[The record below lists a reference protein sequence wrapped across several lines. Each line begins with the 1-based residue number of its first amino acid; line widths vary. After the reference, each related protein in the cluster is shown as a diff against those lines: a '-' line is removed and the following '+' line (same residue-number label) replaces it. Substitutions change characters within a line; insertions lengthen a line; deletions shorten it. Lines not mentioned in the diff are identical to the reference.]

1 MAMVKNFL
9 TILSAP
15 VIAFLA
21 ILLRSRLSTTWR
33 WAEVITADV
42 VVVDATIYTSDPVL
56 PFAEAMAI
64 RNGRILRVGN
74 YSDIKDL
81 IGEVTCILNFEGK
94 VVVPGFID
102 SHVHFLYGGLRMG
115 HVELR
120 GVKSQDEFIE
130 KVKEAMRGKL
140 PGEWVLGSGWNND
153 IWGGDLPIASWIDD
167 VTPNNPV
174 WLSRVDG
181 HMGLANTLAMNIA
194 GISKYT
200 HDPVGGT
207 ISKTMDGEPTGLFA
221 DSAMKLLLD
230 VIPEASVD
238 DRRDA
243 LIRASKYALM
253 RGVTM
258 VVDVGRYFP
267 GETVDHVWKDLS
279 DVYRWADLAGRMLIR
294 VCLFFPL
301 QTWSSLAALIQEN
314 GRALSEWLYLGGVKA
329 FFDGSLGSK
338 SALFYEP
345 YEDDPDNYGIQ
356 VTDFDWLLNMTLA
369 CDKSSLQVA
378 IHAIG
383 DKANDLVLDLYHSV
397 ASSNGIRDRRFRIEH
412 AQHLVPAT
420 TTRFGQQRVIASVQP
435 DHLLDDAGS
444 AEQKIGAI
452 RAHTGSYLFQSLL
465 SGGARIAFGSDWPI
479 ADINPLKSIKT
490 ALTRRLPNWNT
501 AWISSEIIALDDA
514 LNAYTIS
521 AAHAIFLDHEVGS
534 LSPGKYADFVVFP
547 STSWEEFADD
557 VPATVFA
564 TYINGVQAYP

>member
-1 MAMVKNFL
+1 MAMAKNFL
-9 TILSAP
+9 TILSAT
-15 VIAFLA
+15 VIAFSA

-33 WAEVITADV
+33 WAEVFAADV

-74 YSDIKDL
+74 YSDIK
-81 IGEVTCILNFEGK
+81 
-94 VVVPGFID
+94 
-102 SHVHFLYGGLRMG
+102 MG
-115 HVELR
+115 HLELR
-120 GVKSQDEFIE
+120 GVKSQDKFIE

-174 WLSRVDG
+174 WLSRMDG

-200 HDPVGGT
+200 HDPIGGT

-230 VIPEASVD
+230 VIPEASVN

-243 LIRASKYALM
+243 LIKASKYALM

-279 DVYRWADLAGRMLIR
+279 DVYRWADSAGKMLIR

-338 SALFYEP
+338 SALFYE
-345 YEDDPDNYGIQ
+345 
-356 VTDFDWLLNMTLA
+356 
-369 CDKSSLQVA
+369 VA

-420 TTRFGQQRVIASVQP
+420 TARFGQQRVIASVQP

-452 RAHTGSYLFQSLL
+452 RAQTGSYLFQSLL
-465 SGGARIAFGSDWPI
+465 SSGARIAFGSDWPI

-490 ALTRRLPNWNT
+490 ALTRRLPNWKT
-501 AWISSEIIALDDA
+501 AWISSERIALDDA

-534 LSPGKYADFVVFP
+534 LSPGKFADFVVFP

-557 VPATVFA
+557 VPTTVFA